1 MIKAFKKQF
10 IPYGKQ
16 KITNDDIE
24 AVTNTLKSEYLTQ
37 GPVGEIFEA
46 KISKKVNS
54 SYAVTFNSATSAL
67 HASCL
72 ALGVG
77 NNDYVWTSPNTF
89 VASANCAR
97 LCGAQIDFIDINPLN
112 GLISIE
118 KLEKKLKSAKA
129 SNKLPKVLIPVHL
142 CGSSCDMK
150 KIFKLSKIYNFSIIE
165 DASHALGGRYEDEP
179 VGNCKYSDIC
189 VFSLHPVKII
199 TSGEGGIATT
209 NQAQLSKKLRN
220 FRSHGITKDDSD
232 FEKKS
237 LGPWY
242 YEMQN
247 LGLNYRLTDIQA
259 ALGISQLKRLDSIIK
274 KRNDLVKEYKKLT
287 EGFPIEFLKVPDNV
301 YSSFHL
307 AVIRLH
313 EKSSLHHLKIFTK
326 LRDSGIGVQL
336 HYLPVHLHPYYRKL
350 GFKEGDFPESEFY
363 SSNAFSI
370 PLFEDLTKAVQQKII
385 NSLEKALFNGYD

>member
-1 MIKAFKKQF
+1 
-10 IPYGKQ
+10 
-16 KITNDDIE
+16 
-24 AVTNTLKSEYLTQ
+24 
-37 GPVGEIFEA
+37 
-46 KISKKVNS
+46 
-54 SYAVTFNSATSAL
+54 
-67 HASCL
+67 
-72 ALGVG
+72 
-77 NNDYVWTSPNTF
+77 
-89 VASANCAR
+89 
-97 LCGAQIDFIDINPLN
+97 
-112 GLISIE
+112 
-118 KLEKKLKSAKA
+118 
-129 SNKLPKVLIPVHL
+129 
-142 CGSSCDMK
+142 MK